1 MSKRKRSFARTAS
14 PPQIGWLK
22 HRTGYPSPDERQAI
36 IRMRDE
42 LRAELLMMMVTKVK
56 PDSPRAQALYKKYGK
71 EEVERAI
78 QKIDEGMETPSFIA
92 DEARSYRD
100 YRWRYARFGAG
111 LKFLSSEELEAS
123 YMDFLAQVREGKDS
137 EAGRLLLVDWRDW
150 EDITPP
156 AVPPR
161 PSDFTS
167 PAPASYSA
175 PINEL
180 LDWGDD
186 LKRSHEFEDETEYI
200 QWRKHIPALT
210 RMALDPGLLHGWPSE
225 PASWAPWH
233 AIHALGNLQA
243 WESAPALAALADI
256 ENDWLSDH
264 LPHIWAD
271 MGTEAEPALWM
282 ILENPSAS
290 AKERGLAAESLRMS
304 AGENEAMEHK
314 VVRGFQKI
322 LQNAVMFNATVNG
335 YLINFLNTMDALEE
349 VEETVNAAFEAGRV
363 DPEVITPEDLYEDE
377 DDEFDNEDF
386 DNDDLF
392 EDEDENEDDET
403 LKPS

>member
-1 MSKRKRSFARTAS
+1 MSKRRRSIAKPAS
-14 PPQIGWLK
+14 PPQIEWLK
-22 HRTGYPSPDERQAI
+22 HRTGYPSPEERQAI
-36 IRMRDE
+36 IRMRGE
-42 LRAELLMMMVTKVK
+42 LRAELLMMMFTKVK

-92 DEARSYRD
+92 DEARGYRD
-100 YRWRYARFGAG
+100 YRQRYAHFGAG
-111 LKFLSSEELEAS
+111 LRFLTSEELGALYVE
-123 YMDFLAQVREGKDS
+123 FFAQMREGKDS

-161 PSDFTS
+161 PADFTTPS
-167 PAPASYSA
+167 PASYPA

-186 LKRSHEFEDETEYI
+186 LKRSHEFKDETEYI

-233 AIHALGNLQA
+233 AIHSLGTLEA
-243 WESAPALAALADI
+243 WESAPALAPLADL

-271 MGTEAEPALWM
+271 MGLEVEPSLWM
-282 ILENPSAS
+282 ILEDASAS
-290 AKERGLAAESLRMS
+290 AKQRGLAAESLVMLTE
-304 AGENEAMEHK
+304 ENEAMENK

-322 LQNAVMFNATVNG
+322 LHNAVAYNPTVNG
-335 YLINFLNTMDALEE
+335 HLIRSLNNMERLDE
-349 VEETVNAAFEAGRV
+349 VEETVNAAFGAGRV
-363 DPEVITPEDLYEDE
+363 DPQIITPEDLYEDE
-377 DDEFDNEDF
+377 DDEFDDEEF
-386 DNDDLF
+386 DDDDLY
-392 EDEDENEDDET
+392 EDEDET
-403 LKPS
+403 